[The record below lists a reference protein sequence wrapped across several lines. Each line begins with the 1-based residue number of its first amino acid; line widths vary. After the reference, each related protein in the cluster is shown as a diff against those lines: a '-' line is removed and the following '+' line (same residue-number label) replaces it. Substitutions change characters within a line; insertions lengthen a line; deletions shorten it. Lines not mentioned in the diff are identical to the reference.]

1 MLKYIVY
8 KSGVNNATKDKWY
21 ARIVHEE
28 TVDIEGLAE
37 HMRRHN
43 APYSKGQLKG
53 IITDMARCI
62 YELTTEGK
70 KVKLPDLGIF
80 RIKTNSKGAQTAKE
94 CTIDDCLRNKNL
106 SFRPSGAMSSRMWGD
121 DRNGFGVKWKQVE
134 YVVRGVVSNN

>member
-80 RIKTNSKGAQTAKE
+80 RIRTQGKGAKSLKE
-94 CTIDDCLRNKNL
+94 HSTMEHIRFMNL
-106 SFRPSGAMSSRMWGD
+106 GFRPVGDMRSRTWGD
-121 DRNGFGVKWKQVE
+121 DHNLYGVKWKRVE
-134 YVVRGVVSNN
+134 RVENGREGV

>member
-62 YELTTEGK
+62 YELTTEGQ
-70 KVKLPDLGIF
+70 KVK
-80 RIKTNSKGAQTAKE
+80 T
-94 CTIDDCLRNKNL
+94 
-106 SFRPSGAMSSRMWGD
+106 
-121 DRNGFGVKWKQVE
+121 
-134 YVVRGVVSNN
+134 

>member
-62 YELTTEGK
+62 YELTTAGK

-80 RIKTNSKGAQTAKE
+80 RIKARGKGAMTKDD
-94 CTIDDCLRNKNL
+94 CTITECLLGNNL
-106 SFRPSGAMSSRMWGD
+106 SFRPSGAMRTKTWGD
-121 DRNGFGVKWKQVE
+121 ERNRWGVKWKRVE
-134 YVVRGVVSNN
+134 RV

>member
-80 RIKTNSKGAQTAKE
+80 RIRTQGKGAKSLKE
-94 CTIDDCLRNKNL
+94 LSTMEHIRFMNL
-106 SFRPSGAMSSRMWGD
+106 GFRPVGDMRSRTWGD
-121 DRNGFGVKWKQVE
+121 DHNLYGVKWKRVE
-134 YVVRGVVSNN
+134 RVENGREGV

>member
-80 RIKTNSKGAQTAKE
+80 RIKTNSKGGANRE
-94 CTIDDCLRNKNL
+94 GVHHRRL
-106 SFRPSGAMSSRMWGD
+106 SS
-121 DRNGFGVKWKQVE
+121 Q
-134 YVVRGVVSNN
+134 

>member
-53 IITDMARCI
+53 IITDMVSCI
-62 YELTTEGK
+62 HELTTQGK

-80 RIKTNSKGAQTAKE
+80 RIRTQGKGAKSLKE
-94 CTIDDCLRNKNL
+94 LSTMEHILFMNL
-106 SFRPSGAMSSRMWGD
+106 GFRPVGDMRSRTWGD
-121 DRNGFGVKWKQVE
+121 DHNLYGVKWKRVE
-134 YVVRGVVSNN
+134 RVENGREGV

>member
-80 RIKTNSKGAQTAKE
+80 RIRTQGKGAKSLKE
-94 CTIDDCLRNKNL
+94 LSTMEHILFMNL
-106 SFRPSGAMSSRMWGD
+106 GFRPVGDMRSRTWGD
-121 DRNGFGVKWKQVE
+121 DHNLYGVKWKRVE
-134 YVVRGVVSNN
+134 RV

>member
-1 MLKYIVY
+1 
-8 KSGVNNATKDKWY
+8 
-21 ARIVHEE
+21 
-28 TVDIEGLAE
+28 
-37 HMRRHN
+37 
-43 APYSKGQLKG
+43 
-53 IITDMARCI
+53 MARCI

-106 SFRPSGAMSSRMWGD
+106 SFRPSGAMRSRMWGD